1 MNLENIKKE
10 ALALLKSGKPEDVIK
25 FLRQSGCSK
34 ALSVGMLSS
43 ILACNSHEAKRMV
56 HFSETWADARQSDE
70 QFHAE
75 IERIIKKQE

>member
-10 ALALLKSGKPEDVIK
+10 ALALLKNGKPEDVIK
-25 FLRQSGCSK
+25 YLRQSGCSK

-43 ILACNSHEAKRMV
+43 ILACDSNEAKRMV
-56 HFSETWADARQSDE
+56 HFSETWADVRQPDE

-75 IERIIKKQE
+75 VERIIKKQD